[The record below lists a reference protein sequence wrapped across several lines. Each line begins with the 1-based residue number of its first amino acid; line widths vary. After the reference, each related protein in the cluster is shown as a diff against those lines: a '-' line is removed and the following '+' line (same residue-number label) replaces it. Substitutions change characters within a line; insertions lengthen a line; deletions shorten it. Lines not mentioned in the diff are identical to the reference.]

1 MQLGDRQWIV
11 KTVNIVI
18 EHLNKYGACVID
30 EFLGEERGSEI
41 LENVKKLQDAHLFRE
56 GQLGKYI
63 FFFNLFTSDRWVK
76 SHCLQTVC
84 MSH

>member
-56 GQLGKYI
+56 GQLGKNMY
-63 FFFNLFTSDRWVK
+63 FFQFIHVR
-76 SHCLQTVC
+76 
-84 MSH
+84 

>member
-56 GQLGKYI
+56 GQLGKY
-63 FFFNLFTSDRWVK
+63 FFSIYSRPIGR
-76 SHCLQTVC
+76 
-84 MSH
+84 